1 MAQWEYTTALSD
13 YQSKAASLTGDITNW
28 NLEHQRLIRQLDYEN
43 QALEYQQTLYKEGLA
58 TQEEI
63 KDAEL
68 QVNLATYDISISLLN
83 GLILEQ
89 SIATLAS

>member
-1 MAQWEYTTALSD
+1 
-13 YQSKAASLTGDITNW
+13 
-28 NLEHQRLIRQLDYEN
+28 
-43 QALEYQQTLYKEGLA
+43 LYKEGLA